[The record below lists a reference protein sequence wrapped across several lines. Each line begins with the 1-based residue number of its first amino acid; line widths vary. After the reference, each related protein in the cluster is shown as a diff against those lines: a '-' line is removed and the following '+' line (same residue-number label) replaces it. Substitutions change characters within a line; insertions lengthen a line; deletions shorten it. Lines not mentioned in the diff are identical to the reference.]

1 MTRPPFRRFLR
12 RMLVILVPL
21 VTLGCHSEPKRP
33 NVLLI
38 SLDTLRADHLS
49 CYGYHRQTSPF
60 LDELAAKGVRYT
72 NFFVNTYPTPSFH
85 ATILSGQYQ
94 SKRIVL
100 VMTPFDIILG
110 TGLRYHHISA

>member
-1 MTRPPFRRFLR
+1 MTRPPFGRFLR
-12 RMLVILVPL
+12 RMLVVLVPL
-21 VTLGCHSEPKRP
+21 VTLGCHTESKRP

-49 CYGYHRQTSPF
+49 CYGYDRQTSPF

-72 NFFVNTYPTPSFH
+72 NFFVNTYPTPSSH

-94 SKRIVL
+94 E
-100 VMTPFDIILG
+100 T
-110 TGLRYHHISA
+110 LRL